1 MYLPCDKVSL
11 LCLNNK
17 EMRAHFRESLD
28 RRTSVKCVN
37 DVDVISKK
45 RIQFEYQCGLEKC
58 A

>member
-17 EMRAHFRESLD
+17 EMRAPFRESLD
-28 RRTSVKCVN
+28 RRTSVKCVY
-37 DVDVISKK
+37 DVDVISTK
-45 RIQFEYQCGLEKC
+45 RIQFDYQRGLEKC